1 MMNVSLRTY
10 KTEKKEMKYEITP
23 YPCELKQG
31 DKVKT
36 ADGRIREVEYID
48 GRFIKF
54 KDGTLYGIKHPDIIG
69 LAVEKKKKKKET
81 TEE

>member
-1 MMNVSLRTY
+1 
-10 KTEKKEMKYEITP
+10 MKYEITA

-36 ADGRIREVEYID
+36 ADGRIREVEHID

-54 KDGTLYGIKHPDIIG
+54 ADGARYGINHPDIIG
-69 LAVEKKKKKKET
+69 LAVEKKKKQKEKS
-81 TEE
+81 EE